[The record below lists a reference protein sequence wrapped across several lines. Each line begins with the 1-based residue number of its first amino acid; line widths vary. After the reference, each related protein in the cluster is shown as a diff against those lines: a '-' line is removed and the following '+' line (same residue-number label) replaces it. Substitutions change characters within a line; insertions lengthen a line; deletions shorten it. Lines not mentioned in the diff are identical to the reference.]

1 MIIMYEK
8 AKALATKAHEGQTRW
23 DPNIPYITHP
33 LAIADQFMNPIY
45 KAVAVLHDVVEDTD
59 ITLEFL
65 KAQFPEEVVDAVD
78 AITKRDGE
86 TYDKYILR
94 CASNNV
100 AAAVKIKDIKYNT
113 ADLPE
118 DGKKITRIR
127 KERYALALY
136 ILENSRIFNQ
146 APGY

>member
-1 MIIMYEK
+1 MYEK
-8 AKALATKAHEGQTRW
+8 AKILAIKAHEGQTRW

-33 LAIADQFMNPIY
+33 LAIAEQFMNPLY

-65 KAQFPEEVVDAVD
+65 GTQFPPEVVEAVD
-78 AITKRDGE
+78 AITKRKGE
-86 TYDKYILR
+86 AYDKYILR
-94 CASNNV
+94 CAENEI
-100 AAAVKIKDIKYNT
+100 AAAVKVKDIKYNV

-127 KERYALALY
+127 KERYALALH
-136 ILENSRIFNQ
+136 ILENSRCYGR

>member
-1 MIIMYEK
+1 MYEK

-33 LAIADQFMNPIY
+33 IALAEQFTNDTY
-45 KAVAVLHDVVEDTD
+45 KTVAVLHDVVEDTD

-65 KAQFPEEVVDAVD
+65 ATQFPQEVVDAVD
-78 AITKRDGE
+78 AITKRKWE
-86 TYDKYILR
+86 AYDEYILR
-94 CASNNV
+94 CGKNPIAAS
-100 AAAVKIKDIKYNT
+100 VKIRDINYNV

-127 KERYALALY
+127 KERYALALH
-136 ILENSRIFNQ
+136 ILKNYSMYGR